1 MVEETISIQPNS
13 NNQAS
18 HKPQVQPKKD
28 TGFRDFSGCQTF
40 ILAAPFFSLWMDFL
54 RLAVLIVVMSVM
66 TQYI

>member
-1 MVEETISIQPNS
+1 MIEETISTQPNS

-18 HKPQVQPKKD
+18 DKPDVKPKTD